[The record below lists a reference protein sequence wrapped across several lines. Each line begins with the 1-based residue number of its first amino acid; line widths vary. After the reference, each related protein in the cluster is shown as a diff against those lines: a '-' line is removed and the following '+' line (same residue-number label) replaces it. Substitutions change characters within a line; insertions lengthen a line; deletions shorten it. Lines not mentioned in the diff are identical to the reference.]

1 MRLLRPAGEDRD
13 DGTEKDDAALVR
25 AVARGETDALGA
37 LYDRHA
43 GWLHARLV
51 RRCADAETVR
61 EVLQDTFVTVWRSA
75 ASHRGA
81 QVGGWLWVIASRRL
95 VDALRADAR
104 ADRPLSPSRPAPEAL
119 APSAEDRVLAGL
131 EYGDVGT
138 ALAGI
143 SPELREVLRATVV
156 DGLSTRRPRRCS
168 ASPRARSRP
177 ARCGP
182 GANCGPPW
190 SGWRRR
196 AKPWEVRH
204 EPGTYGPGPRLA
216 RGRRAGRALRGRYGG
231 RERRLVRGEARRGV
245 RRLRGP
251 GLVSGPD
258 GPGDGPAAGGHPGGG
273 AGAGGGGGTGAVGC
287 PAYAGGRRGPR
298 TPARV
303 PPQAPP

>member
-25 AVARGETDALGA
+25 AVARGDTDALGA

-43 GWLHARLV
+43 GWLHARLA

-81 QVGGWLWVIASRRL
+81 QAGGWLWVIASRRL

-104 ADRPLSPSRPAPEAL
+104 ADRPLSPVRPAPEAL

-156 DGLSTRRPRRCS
+156 DGLSTREAAALLGIPEGTVKTR
-168 ASPRARSRP
+168 AMRARREL
-177 ARCGP
+177 
-182 GANCGPPW
+182 
-190 SGWRRR
+190 R
-196 AKPWEVRH
+196 AALE
-204 EPGTYGPGPRLA
+204 RLA
-216 RGRRAGRALRGRYGG
+216 P
-231 RERRLVRGEARRGV
+231 EGEA
-245 RRLRGP
+245 L
-251 GLVSGPD
+251 
-258 GPGDGPAAGGHPGGG
+258 
-273 AGAGGGGGTGAVGC
+273 GGTA
-287 PAYAGGRRGPR
+287 
-298 TPARV
+298 
-303 PPQAPP
+303 

>member
-25 AVARGETDALGA
+25 AVARADTDALGA

-43 GWLHARLV
+43 GWLHARLA

-104 ADRPLSPSRPAPEAL
+104 ADRPPSPVRPAPEAL

-156 DGLSTRRPRRCS
+156 DGLSTREAAVLLGVPEGTVKTR
-168 ASPRARSRP
+168 AMRARREL
-177 ARCGP
+177 
-182 GANCGPPW
+182 
-190 SGWRRR
+190 R
-196 AKPWEVRH
+196 AALE
-204 EPGTYGPGPRLA
+204 RLA
-216 RGRRAGRALRGRYGG
+216 P
-231 RERRLVRGEARRGV
+231 EGEV
-245 RRLRGP
+245 L
-251 GLVSGPD
+251 
-258 GPGDGPAAGGHPGGG
+258 
-273 AGAGGGGGTGAVGC
+273 GGTA
-287 PAYAGGRRGPR
+287 
-298 TPARV
+298 
-303 PPQAPP
+303 